1 MGGDAGKSSP
11 LMRMPVPWVF
21 VIAYLLGIG
30 IKTVVPVSMGSASWL
45 LLAQILGIVMLAAGA
60 TLAVWARLIF
70 HREHTTTVPFETTTS
85 MVTWGPYRLSRN
97 PMYLGLFLFFG
108 GISVA
113 LAFFWSVLFLV
124 IVVYYVNSRVI
135 PLEERQLRRNF
146 PEVYE
151 RYCVDVRRWV

>member
-1 MGGDAGKSSP
+1 
-11 LMRMPVPWVF
+11 
-21 VIAYLLGIG
+21 
-30 IKTVVPVSMGSASWL
+30 
-45 LLAQILGIVMLAAGA
+45 
-60 TLAVWARLIF
+60 
-70 HREHTTTVPFETTTS
+70 
-85 MVTWGPYRLSRN
+85 
-97 PMYLGLFLFFG
+97 MYLGLFLFFG